1 MKAPR
6 NPRYESLDVLRGIAC
21 LAVVAFHAGNNFLI
35 PDDVRKGDLESGGFL
50 ADWLCKFTS
59 GLWIG
64 VPLFFAISGYCIAA
78 AADSTRRK
86 PNPGRLFFTR
96 RFRRIYPPLWAF
108 LGLSILAFLALPSAW
123 FPDPMPWAEFE
134 PGNWFG
140 TVTLTEEWRSHF
152 GGPPRRHLMIHL
164 WTLCY
169 EEQFYLVAGLIVL
182 LAPRYFF
189 HVVVLVTIAVFIQLI
204 VGNTYPGFFFD
215 GMWIVF
221 ATGVAVYYRVNYAT
235 TILRRCIDL
244 ALLCTCLV
252 FSEPGYIWTGLPPH
266 VRANLIWGCGFALL
280 LGLLHRYD
288 AALTSLK
295 LLAPVKFCGHICY
308 SLYLVHAPIVVYV
321 TWNCYRLGVTDTL
334 GTLLITLPLGMGLSI
349 LAGWAFHRLVEVR
362 FLNPSLPSTPGET
375 VEPTSQRVQAPR
387 FAVTSAM
394 ESCQT

>member
-1 MKAPR
+1 MEAPR
-6 NPRYESLDVLRGIAC
+6 NPRYESLDVWRGIAC
-21 LAVVAFHAGNNFLI
+21 LAVVAFHAG
-35 PDDVRKGDLESGGFL
+35 KGDWHSRVFETSGSFV
-50 ADWLCKFTS
+50 DWLFGLT
-59 GLWIG
+59 GVLWIG
-64 VPLFFAISGYCIAA
+64 VPFFFVISGYCIAA

-86 PNPGRLFFTR
+86 PNPGWLFFTR

-108 LGLSILAFLALPSAW
+108 LSLSILAFLALPSSW
-123 FPDPMPWAEFE
+123 FPGPMPWAEFE
-134 PGNWFG
+134 PANWLG
-140 TVTLTEEWRSHF
+140 TVTLTEQWRSHF
-152 GGPPRRHLMIHL
+152 GGPPRRLLMGHL

-182 LAPRYFF
+182 LAPRWFF
-189 HVVVLVTIAVFIQLI
+189 HGVVLVTIGVFVNLGF
-204 VGNTYPGFFFD
+204 GNIYPGFFFD

-244 ALLCTCLV
+244 ALL
-252 FSEPGYIWTGLPPH
+252 GLFLSYSRYLHDSPCFQEDLR
-266 VRANLIWGCGFALL
+266 VNLCFGCGFALL
-280 LGLLHRYD
+280 LALLHRYD

-295 LLAPVKFCGHICY
+295 LLAPIKFCGRICY
-308 SLYLVHAPIVVYV
+308 SLYLVHAPIVEYV
-321 TWNCYRLGVTDTL
+321 NWNCYRLGVTDTL
-334 GTLLITLPLGMGLSI
+334 GTLLITVPLGMGLSI

-394 ESCQT
+394 ESCQA